1 MLIVVKGMVVDGRNI
16 IEVGGELVGLTPEAE
31 EQLIAEG
38 VAKRVSDCEIAEI
51 GPEDERAPEVDAAIA
66 QGAEK
71 PASLEELK
79 ARCRELGLPTRGK
92 KADLIARI
100 EEAEA
105 AIDGEE
111 ADVDEPPVLKAEVPR

>member
-1 MLIVVKGMVVDGRNI
+1 MLIVVKGKVVDGRNI
-16 IEVGGELVGLTPEAE
+16 IEVGGELVGLTPETE

-38 VAKRVSDCEIAEI
+38 VAKRVGDGEIAEI
-51 GPEDERAPEVDAAIA
+51 EPEDERAPEIDTAIA
-66 QGAEK
+66 QWAEK

-105 AIDGEE
+105 AIDDEE
-111 ADVDEPPVLKAEVPR
+111 ADADEPPVLKAEVPR

>member
-1 MLIVVKGMVVDGRNI
+1 M
-16 IEVGGELVGLTPEAE
+16 
-31 EQLIAEG
+31 
-38 VAKRVSDCEIAEI
+38 AKRVSDCEIAEI